1 MQQTVLPER
10 SSNSSK
16 DLEHVSI
23 SPSDSDEDEKDSDS
37 SSENETPMLTE
48 PQDAVT
54 QSIQKD
60 LVLVR
65 CPPNKQDP

>member
-1 MQQTVLPER
+1 
-10 SSNSSK
+10 
-16 DLEHVSI
+16 
-23 SPSDSDEDEKDSDS
+23 
-37 SSENETPMLTE
+37 MLTE

-65 CPPNKQDP
+65 LSS